1 MKIKYK
7 NTTISIT
14 PDVYEPC
21 EDSFLLADAAL
32 AEIKDTDSVL
42 EVGCGSGIISAV
54 IKANTKAGIVAVD
67 ISPHAVKCTRDNGV
81 DVIRGN
87 LLSCIKGKF
96 DVIVFNPPY
105 LPTEDGEREEGWMNA
120 ALDGGH
126 DGRQVI
132 YRFLDEAEFHLVNH
146 GKIIMLVS
154 SHTGIEEVKSRM
166 LSLNYSVEEV
176 AQDKLMFEQLVVIV
190 ATKL

>member
-14 PDVYEPC
+14 SDVYEPC

-32 AEIKDTDSVL
+32 SEIKDTDYVL

-54 IKANTKAGIVAVD
+54 IKANTNAGIVGTD
-67 ISPHAVKCTRDNGV
+67 ISPYAVKCTKDNGIP
-81 DVIRGN
+81 VIRGD

-96 DVIVFNPPY
+96 DVIIFNPPY
-105 LPTEDGEREEGWMNA
+105 LPTGEMEKEEGWMNA

-132 YRFLDEAEFHLVNH
+132 YRFLDDAGAHLVNH
-146 GKIIMLVS
+146 GKIMMLVS
-154 SHTGIEEVKSRM
+154 SLTGIEKVKSRM

-176 AQDKLMFEQLVVIV
+176 VPERFMFEQLVVIV